1 MISEF
6 DKTNKGY
13 LNIEDFMTAIACYKL
28 LESEN
33 EENDTLEAFVA
44 MGGSEDKEGDIDT
57 GKLI

>member
-1 MISEF
+1 MIQEF

-44 MGGSEDKEGDIDT
+44 MGGSENKEGDIDT
-57 GKLI
+57 